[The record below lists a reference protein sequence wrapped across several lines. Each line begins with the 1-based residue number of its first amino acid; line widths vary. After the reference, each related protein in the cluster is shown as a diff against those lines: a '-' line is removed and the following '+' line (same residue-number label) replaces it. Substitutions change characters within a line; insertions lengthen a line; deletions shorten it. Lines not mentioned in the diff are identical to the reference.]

1 MNEQIAHFFNLEKYR
16 EPGIACIN
24 FIRPPKHAIRPVVF
38 DGQSSMPLIKNQV
51 IYCRFIANI
60 ADAEL
65 LDDIALQPGTGM
77 PSLNKMV
84 GSGWVSGEL
93 SVHQEHLYSVCVRD
107 LIAYSGE
114 NSYLQC
120 PQTRHL

>member
-1 MNEQIAHFFNLEKYR
+1 MELDLNEQIAHFFNLEKYR

-65 LDDIALQPGTGM
+65 LDDIALQPGTGKRVAGYIE
-77 PSLNKMV
+77 SDQQK
-84 GSGWVSGEL
+84 E
-93 SVHQEHLYSVCVRD
+93 
-107 LIAYSGE
+107 
-114 NSYLQC
+114 
-120 PQTRHL
+120 QTD